1 MLYDQPLSTRFG
13 TDLIAHI
20 SSGQWSSL
28 DIAVAWVRRSGTN
41 HLRSAL
47 RQFLRNGNC
56 VRLVCGIDLHNTTY
70 EGLEELLKLKSY
82 GDIETTIHHNEAG
95 SVFHPKLYLFRNK
108 KLAKLIVASNN
119 ITEAGLFRN
128 TEAGLEVDLN
138 LNSATCNSTLDA
150 LRAWSDASTGLAH
163 TLTHSF
169 LEELLDNGYVKEEKT
184 IQNQLSK
191 ATGSNKKGSKLFG
204 SRGYSAPSLP
214 IKRKPKATSSKT
226 APRQTKKS
234 AVTPSTSP
242 TQVGRVLLMR
252 VRKAH
257 ATDRPTQTQLPKAV
271 AEDQFFGGITVVQSV
286 HDGQRHHVNQAIARG
301 IVNTLKLEIPEM
313 RTFKEP
319 VIRFE
324 RTVNGIVY
332 AAYDGTT
339 PAGKQ
344 VLRRLRQGFKINPPV
359 SFATMRNNLPK
370 ATWWRFI

>member
-20 SSGQWSSL
+20 KSGKWDSL
-28 DIAVAWVRRSGTN
+28 DIAVAWVRQSGTD
-41 HLRSAL
+41 HLRLAL
-47 RQFLRNGNC
+47 RQFLRAGNS
-56 VRLVCGIDLHNTTY
+56 VRIVCGIDLHNTTY
-70 EGLEELLKLKSY
+70 EGLKELLRLESY

-95 SVFHPKLYLFRNK
+95 SVFHPKLYLFRK
-108 KLAKLIVASNN
+108 KKIAKLIVASNN

-128 TEAGLEVDLN
+128 TEAGLEVNIN

-150 LRAWSDASTGLAH
+150 LRAWSDTSTGFAK
-163 TLTHSF
+163 TLTRSF
-169 LEELLDNGYVKEEKT
+169 LKDLLKNGYVKHEKT
-184 IQNQLSK
+184 VKNQLRK
-191 ATGSNKKGSKLFG
+191 APSSNKKGAKLFA
-204 SRGYSAPSLP
+204 SRGYSAPSLLGL
-214 IKRKPKATSSKT
+214 RKTKAVASSKT
-226 APRQTKKS
+226 GPRQTTTA
-234 AVTPSTSP
+234 AVSTAT
-242 TQVGRVLLMR
+242 TQIGRVLLMR

-257 ATDRPTQTQLPKAV
+257 VTDRPTQTQLPKVV
-271 AEDQFFGGITVVQSV
+271 AKDQFFGGITVVQSA
-286 HDGQRHHVNQAIARG
+286 HDGQKHHVNEAFARG

-313 RTFKEP
+313 RKFKEP

-344 VLRRLRQGFKINPPV
+344 VLRRLRQGFKANPPA
-359 SFATMRNNLPK
+359 SFATKRNNLPK